1 MWFYKSTFVLILAGV
16 TINVSADY
24 FLSNGS
30 TDWGLANCSLAEP
43 KLSYIDDSF
52 QINET
57 LGVHNNV
64 SEVWIG
70 FQQAKIPFLFIGCGE
85 LNTNFTYNVT
95 TIGFCYNLCGGFF
108 GIKALDDVVLSKSTL
123 ECKCPNGSS
132 ATNSQNCIP
141 SANNMCGKKCYS
153 IYGQFNLNESYVT
166 NPKNATED
174 CLTYYYPYF
183 RWEPC
188 KMAEYKKVMCSNY
201 IYEDVK
207 STALIVSKMA
217 TSWVEGMALCIK
229 EGLYPASPRSIMNSG
244 FNSTHLQYYWTGVIR
259 ANTLLPKYPIE
270 TETSSISPSTFS
282 VQPAN
287 TSTQFSSTTGLTTV
301 PTCETKQDTQDQVH
315 QSKTSNRDFLAIG
328 VGIGIPIGIILAVGG
343 VVAMGCL
350 RKRGVLSCGKI
361 KLTDGQSNERQ
372 EMNYE
377 DMVERNERNESYC
390 VLDGN
395 VDSEERTVSYVNQQN
410 DLNGTYNSSSYYKS
424 YYVLGR
430 IVDSDEGTVGII

>member
-153 IYGQFNLNESYVT
+153 IYGQFNY
-166 NPKNATED
+166 
-174 CLTYYYPYF
+174 
-183 RWEPC
+183 
-188 KMAEYKKVMCSNY
+188 
-201 IYEDVK
+201 VK

-259 ANTLLPKYPIE
+259 ANTLLPKYPIGDLTLYQDVRYAFLTTNNMTMQFATQGSKRALCE